1 MTERKRK
8 EMLKISEKELT
19 IGKKESSKK
28 ENKEKKNQKGH
39 KEMGNRRR
47 EKQLDMMWKEVV

>member
-1 MTERKRK
+1 
-8 EMLKISEKELT
+8 MLKISEKELT
-19 IGKKESSKK
+19 IGKKERKERESSKK

>member
-1 MTERKRK
+1 
-8 EMLKISEKELT
+8 MLKISEKELT

>member
-19 IGKKESSKK
+19 IGKRERKERESSKK
-28 ENKEKKNQKGH
+28 ENKEKKNQKKWAIGA
-39 KEMGNRRR
+39 ERNS
-47 EKQLDMMWKEVV
+47 WI